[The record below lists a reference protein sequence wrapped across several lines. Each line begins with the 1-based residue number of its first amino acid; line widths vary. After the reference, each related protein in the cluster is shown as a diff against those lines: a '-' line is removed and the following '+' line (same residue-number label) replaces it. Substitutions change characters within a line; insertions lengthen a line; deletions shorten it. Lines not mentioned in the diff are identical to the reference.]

1 MGMKLIRCYINPD
14 RLAPLK
20 EALFAMGAPGLS
32 ATEVMGIGKP
42 MSQLER
48 FMTEAHTAPKFYSK
62 MQVDIVL
69 EDGQIEELVE
79 TISKVCF
86 TGALGDGKIF
96 VMPVEEAVRIRTGER
111 GRQAL
116 Y

>member
-1 MGMKLIRCYINPD
+1 MKLVRCYINPD

-20 EALFAMGAPGLS
+20 EAFFLEGIPGVS
-32 ATEVMGIGKP
+32 ATEIMGIGKP
-42 MSQLER
+42 MSQLDR
-48 FMTEAHTAPKFYSK
+48 FMAEPHSAPKFYSK
-62 MQVDIVL
+62 IQVDIVL
-69 EDGQIEELVE
+69 DDDQVEELIK
-79 TISKVCF
+79 TICKVCC